1 MTTVSSGQTHTVSSG
16 QTDIGDIVL
25 AGGTLE
31 VLGGVTSDTTLSG
44 VTAGGTQVAN
54 EFVHSN
60 GSALDTTVN
69 NIAVLVVGSG
79 GFANGT
85 IVNSGGHENV
95 DSGFASTTV
104 VNTGGFDLIYDG
116 GVTSGT
122 IVNGGAEVIEGIA
135 TGLIPG
141 TAVS

>member
-1 MTTVSSGQTHTVSSG
+1 TVSSG
-16 QTDIGDIVL
+16 QTDVGDIVL

-44 VTAGGTQVAN
+44 VTVGTQVAN

-69 NIAVLVVGSG
+69 DIAVLVVGSG
-79 GFANGT
+79 GFASGT
-85 IVNSGGHENV
+85 IVNSAGHENV

-141 TAVS
+141 